1 MLNGV
6 NQVLSDDG
14 TRIIGEIQDSTF
26 LKLDGQSTEHLCNRH
41 NAIGLDKA
49 IFLTYILPFVSLIV
63 ITDSDSGMEYKA
75 TVEDF
80 KEFAIEDDLGYGT
93 QLLLPLVYWSVIEPD
108 GTKSTQLRLFC
119 ELVNL

>member
-6 NQVLSDDG
+6 NQILSDDG

-26 LKLDGQSTEHLCNRH
+26 ISWQCTEHLCNRH

-63 ITDSDSGMEYKA
+63 ITDSDSGMEYRA

-93 QLLLPLVYWSVIEPD
+93 QLLLPLVYWSVIEPN
-108 GTKSTQLRLFC
+108 GTKSTQLRLFS
-119 ELVNL
+119 EVVKL

>member
-6 NQVLSDDG
+6 TQVLSDDG

-26 LKLDGQSTEHLCNRH
+26 LKLDGRSTEHLCNRH

-49 IFLTYILPFVSLIV
+49 IFLTYILTFVSLIV
-63 ITDSDSGMEYKA
+63 ITDSDSGMEYRA

-80 KEFAIEDDLGYGT
+80 KEFAIEDDLDYGT
-93 QLLLPLVYWSVIEPD
+93 QILLPLVYWSVIEPN
-108 GTKSTQLRLFC
+108 GTKSTQLRLFS
-119 ELVNL
+119 EVVKL